1 MAYNCARCGKTVSK
15 LVPIDDA
22 YRSSQYTEL
31 TGIPYPYTDYVC
43 ITCARE
49 IIGISDRDL
58 VQEERLTNIETEF
71 LLSLLKGRLAQVVIE
86 TIFREFGYEVYPYG
100 YERYL
105 TSITKFMTRGDTSTA
120 ARKVRASPDLFVY
133 DRESNDG
140 FFVETKA
147 TNSPDESNF
156 WISKPTLDTYLTYW
170 PEIVLVVYCIRSM
183 NIHCRSIRDIRPE
196 ELHIKRLRETGRDT
210 YALNLK
216 DEFESL
222 PDHFRLIE
230 PSRYVD
236 FRQRIKGILK
246 EFNQF

>member
-1 MAYNCARCGKTVSK
+1 MAYKCARCGKTVPK

-31 TGIPYPYTDYVC
+31 IGIPYPCTDYVC

-49 IIGISDRDL
+49 VIGISDRDL
-58 VQEERLTNIETEF
+58 VQEERVTNIETEF
-71 LLSLLKGRLAQVVIE
+71 LLNLLKGRLAQVVIE

-105 TSITKFMTRGDTSTA
+105 TSIMKFMTKGDASVA

-156 WISKPTLDTYLTYW
+156 WISKSTLDTYLTHW
-170 PEIVLVVYCIRSM
+170 PEVVLVVYCIRSM
-183 NIHCRSIRDIRPE
+183 NIYCRSVRDIHPD
-196 ELHIKRLRETGRDT
+196 ELPIKRSRIIGRDNYT
-210 YALNLK
+210 LNLK

-230 PSRYVD
+230 SSRYVD
-236 FRQRIKGILK
+236 LCRRIKGILK